1 VQGAG
6 FRVQGTGLRVQGS
19 GFRVHSVEYGFLD
32 PNPESRT
39 QVGRRLMHRTTGWS
53 GIWGSGVD
61 ASGVDDSGLMI
72 QGCWCRRFIVQEFR
86 VDGSGGT
93 MPGCDPTPFCPTRLN
108 SDPTRT
114 QVGRRL
120 LHRTTS
126 LSGVWG
132 SRFRIDGLRV

>member
-1 VQGAG
+1 MWVEERAVHE
-6 FRVQGTGLRVQGS
+6 FRVVGS
-19 GFRVHSVEYGFLD
+19 GGTMPGCD
-32 PNPESRT
+32 PTPFCPTRLNSDPTRT
-39 QVGRRLMHRTTGWS
+39 QVGRRLLHRTTGWS
-53 GIWGSGVD
+53 GIW

-93 MPGCDPTPFCPTRLN
+93 MPGCDPTPFSPTRLN

-132 SRFRIDGLRV
+132 SRFRIDGSRV